1 MLPFVSWSQ
10 GGKKTGPE
18 TEAERGMQNAAGSL
32 QAQATITMSIYS
44 AAGGRSYGRQG
55 FPSSVLC
62 TWYPESSAPQIFI
75 FSLLDITRKH
85 LTARNRAQVFCKWK
99 SPVLWKMQG
108 FIGRQPAQVKPSLL
122 EWSLKL
128 GSKDRR
134 AKVEWLANKKAEN
147 WHRAPT
153 MATKA
158 LRASQGRTQFVGVS
172 LISLPFTG
180 ACRECSRD
188 FTGLSARSAVFFS
201 GTRASTY
208 LTAET
213 A

>member
-85 LTARNRAQVFCKWK
+85 LTTRNRAQVFCKWK

-108 FIGRQPAQVKPSLL
+108 FRTPAGAGEAEPLGMVLKTGFKAPPGQGGVVGKQKGRKLAPGTDNGHQGTESLSRKNSVRWSVSHQPAVPRSM
-122 EWSLKL
+122 
-128 GSKDRR
+128 
-134 AKVEWLANKKAEN
+134 
-147 WHRAPT
+147 P
-153 MATKA
+153 
-158 LRASQGRTQFVGVS
+158 GV
-172 LISLPFTG
+172 
-180 ACRECSRD
+180 
-188 FTGLSARSAVFFS
+188 LS
-201 GTRASTY
+201 
-208 LTAET
+208 
-213 A
+213 